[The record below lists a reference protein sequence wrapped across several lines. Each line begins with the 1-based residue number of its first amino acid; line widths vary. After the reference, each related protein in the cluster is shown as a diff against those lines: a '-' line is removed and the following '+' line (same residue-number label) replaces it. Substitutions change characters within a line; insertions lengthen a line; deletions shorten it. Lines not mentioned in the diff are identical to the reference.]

1 MRPGVA
7 TKTKVLAVGLGALLA
22 PVLVSGAANANPD
35 DGPGDGIAPIP
46 PVAPLDAVLL
56 AQGSAGTFEL
66 GDEAAGV
73 QLEATEATD
82 VAVVQVTIS
91 PGSSTGWHRHAGPSV
106 VVVASG
112 MVRLIVPE
120 HGDEGHGHDGDGHG
134 CTDETFT
141 AGTAWAHPAT
151 VHNIANDGAEPTVVY
166 ITYFLPEGAT
176 PALIPADPPHGC

>member
-22 PVLVSGAANANPD
+22 PVLLSGAANAGSD
-35 DGPGDGIAPIP
+35 DRPGDGIAPIP

-91 PGSSTGWHRHAGPSV
+91 PGSSTGWHRHAGPSM

-112 MVRLIVPE
+112 MVRLIAPG
-120 HGDEGHGHDGDGHG
+120 HRDDGDHDGDGDG
-134 CTDETFT
+134 CKEETFH
-141 AGTAWAHPAT
+141 AGTAFAHPAAT
-151 VHNIANDGAEPTVVY
+151 HNVANDGTEPTVVY
-166 ITYFLPEGAT
+166 VTYFLPEGTT
-176 PALIPADPPHGC
+176 PALIPADRPHGC

>member
-22 PVLVSGAANANPD
+22 PVLLSGAANAGSD
-35 DGPGDGIAPIP
+35 DRPGDGIAPIP
-46 PVAPLDAVLL
+46 PVAPLEAVLL

-91 PGSSTGWHRHAGPSV
+91 PGSSTGWHRHAGPSM

-112 MVRLIVPE
+112 MVRIIEPG
-120 HGDEGHGHDGDGHG
+120 HGDDEDHDDGDG
-134 CTDETFT
+134 CREETFT
-141 AGTAWAHPAT
+141 AGTAWSHPAST
-151 VHNIANDGAEPTVVY
+151 HNIANDGTEPTLVY
-166 ITYFLPEGAT
+166 VTYFLPEGTT
-176 PALIPADPPHGC
+176 PALIPVDRPHGC